1 MTETAAAPIP
11 GLQYWE
17 RRTSAGHR
25 VTGWH
30 SRPSG
35 RPVVHF
41 IHGNGYNSL
50 VYRPLLERL
59 AGEYDLFL
67 SDVQG
72 HGASEANGEFLGWN
86 QTSGLCEET
95 WRAFAPLWEGQRQY
109 AMGHSFGGI
118 MSLLMMERD
127 ATLFDG
133 AVLLDPIIFSR
144 RMLWMMRLGT
154 WLGFWRH
161 NGFSKK
167 TRQRRREWP
176 DRDSAF
182 ESLEERGM
190 FRGWTPEALRAY
202 VDYALEEKDG
212 QVVLRCP
219 PELEAAIFAGY
230 PRGLWRAMKRL
241 RTPAHVIHGDRTYEF
256 VRDSVARWTAF
267 NPRVSAEA
275 LPGGHCF
282 MQQAP
287 EAAAERV
294 RRALAGFSSR

>member
-1 MTETAAAPIP
+1 MAQTASAPIP

-17 RRTSAGHR
+17 RRTSTGHL

-30 SRPSG
+30 SQPSD

-50 VYRPLLERL
+50 VYLPLLERL
-59 AGEYDLFL
+59 AEDYDLFL

-86 QTSGLCEET
+86 RTSELCEET
-95 WRAFAPLWEGQRQY
+95 WRAFAPLWGGQRQY

-127 ATLFDG
+127 PALFDR
-133 AVLLDPIIFSR
+133 AVLLDPIIFAR
-144 RMLWMMRLGT
+144 PMLWVMRIGT
-154 WLGFWRH
+154 WTGLWQ
-161 NGFSKK
+161 NNSFSKK
-167 TRQRRREWP
+167 TRQRRRRWP
-176 DRDSAF
+176 DRATAF
-182 ESLEERGM
+182 ESLEGRGM
-190 FRGWTPEALRAY
+190 FRGWTPEALQAY
-202 VDYALEEKDG
+202 VDHALENQEG

-241 RTPAHVIHGDRTYEF
+241 RTPSHVIHGDATYDF
-256 VRDSVARWTAF
+256 VRASVAQWETL
-267 NPRVSAEA
+267 NMNVSAEA
-275 LPGGHCF
+275 LHGGHCF
-282 MQQAP
+282 MQETP
-287 EAAAERV
+287 DAAVQRV
-294 RRALAGFSSR
+294 RAALTAAQ

>member
-1 MTETAAAPIP
+1 MAQTAPAPIP

-17 RRTSAGHR
+17 RRTSAGHL

-30 SRPSG
+30 SEPSS

-50 VYRPLLERL
+50 VYKPLLERL

-72 HGASEANGEFLGWN
+72 HGASEANGDFLGWN
-86 QTSGLCEET
+86 RTSELCEET
-95 WRAFAPLWEGQRQY
+95 WRAFAPLWQGQRHY

-127 ATLFDG
+127 PALFDR

-144 RMLWMMRLGT
+144 RMLWVMRLGT
-154 WLGFWRH
+154 WLGLWQN

-167 TRQRRREWP
+167 TRQRRRSWP
-176 DRDSAF
+176 DRATAL
-182 ESLEERGM
+182 ESLEGRGM
-190 FRGWTPEALRAY
+190 FRGWTPEALQAY
-202 VDYALEEKDG
+202 VDHALMEQDG
-212 QVVLRCP
+212 QVALRCP

-241 RTPAHVIHGDRTYEF
+241 HTPSHVIHGESTYDF
-256 VRDSVARWTAF
+256 VRDSVARWVAF
-267 NPRVSAEA
+267 NGNVTAEA

-287 EAAAERV
+287 GTAAERV
-294 RRALAGFSSR
+294 RAALAAAQ

>member
-1 MTETAAAPIP
+1 MAQTAPAPIP

-17 RRTSAGHR
+17 RRTSAGHL

-30 SRPSG
+30 SQPSG

-50 VYRPLLERL
+50 VYLPLLERL
-59 AGEYDLFL
+59 AEDYDLFL

-72 HGASEANGEFLGWN
+72 HGASEENGEFLGWN
-86 QTSGLCEET
+86 RTSELCEET
-95 WRAFAPLWEGQRQY
+95 WQAFAHLWEGQPHY

-127 ATLFDG
+127 PALFDR

-144 RMLWMMRLGT
+144 RMLWVMRIGT
-154 WLGFWRH
+154 WLGLWQN

-176 DRDSAF
+176 DRATAL
-182 ESLEERGM
+182 ESLEGRGM

-202 VDYALEEKDG
+202 VDHALIEQDG

-219 PELEAAIFAGY
+219 PEVEAAIFAGY

-241 RTPAHVIHGDRTYEF
+241 RTPSHVIHGESTYDF
-256 VRDSVARWTAF
+256 VRDSVAQWVTLNR
-267 NPRVSAEA
+267 NVSAET

-287 EAAAERV
+287 GTAAEKVRAALAAAQ
-294 RRALAGFSSR
+294 

>member
-1 MTETAAAPIP
+1 MAQTAPAPIS

-17 RRTSAGHR
+17 RRTSAGHL
-25 VTGWH
+25 VSGWH
-30 SRPSG
+30 SEPSG

-59 AGEYDLFL
+59 AGDYDLFL

-72 HGASEANGEFLGWN
+72 HGASEANGDFLGWN
-86 QTSGLCEET
+86 RTSELCEET
-95 WRAFAPLWEGQRQY
+95 WRAFAPLWRGQRHY

-127 ATLFDG
+127 PALFDR

-144 RMLWMMRLGT
+144 RMLWVMRIGT
-154 WLGFWRH
+154 WLGLWQN

-167 TRQRRREWP
+167 TRQRRQAWP
-176 DRDSAF
+176 DRETALQ
-182 ESLEERGM
+182 SLEGRGM
-190 FRGWTPEALRAY
+190 FRGWTPDALRAY
-202 VDYALEEKDG
+202 VDHALEEKGG

-219 PELEAAIFAGY
+219 PHLEAAIFAGY

-241 RTPAHVIHGDRTYEF
+241 RTPTHVIHGDATYDF
-256 VRDSVARWTAF
+256 VRDSVARWVTFNSQVTAE
-267 NPRVSAEA
+267 PI
-275 LPGGHCF
+275 PGGHCF
-282 MQQAP
+282 MQQSP
-287 EAAAERV
+287 ESAGERV
-294 RRALAGFSSR
+294 QAALAATPR